1 MSNNIFT
8 NVSALNALRN
18 LNNANEGFG
27 ESVARL
33 SSGSRIQKAGDDPS
47 GVARSAQ
54 LEVNLRD
61 QHIIERNALDA
72 RSLLQVSEGGLNEIN
87 NLLMRLRELSV
98 AGTSDIAGPEERA
111 ALQIEADGLRDE
123 IERIAQTTYYGKHF
137 LLNGSSSDISF
148 QVGIGNEEHNKIIYP
163 ASTIN
168 VTAGSL
174 GVDSP
179 DMSDPDASLGTLES
193 IEAALSTLQGARAQS
208 GAYQNRLNSVVN
220 LAQKTSE
227 VISGDLSRV
236 RDTDYASES
245 SEFVKRQI
253 QQRAAIAVLAQ
264 ANMEPQNV
272 LRLLQP
278 ISAY

>member
-18 LNNANEGFG
+18 LDNANEAFG
-27 ESVARL
+27 QSVARL
-33 SSGSRIQKAGDDPS
+33 SSGNRIQKAGDDPS

-61 QHIIERNALDA
+61 QHIIERNAQDA

-98 AGTSDIAGPEERA
+98 AGTSDIAGPEERQ
-111 ALQIEADGLRDE
+111 ALQIEADGLKDE

-137 LLNGSSSDISF
+137 LLNGSSGDITF
-148 QVGIGNEEHNKIIYP
+148 QVGIGNEDYNKMVYP

-168 VTAGSL
+168 VTSGDL

-179 DMSDPDASLGTLES
+179 DLSDPDSALSTLES
-193 IEAALSTLQGARAQS
+193 IETALSKVQAARAQS
-208 GAYQNRLNSVVN
+208 GAYQNRLNSVIN
-220 LAQKTSE
+220 LAQQNSE
-227 VISGDLSRV
+227 VISGDLSRIK
-236 RDTDYASES
+236 DTDYARES
-245 SEFVKRQI
+245 SEFSKRQI
-253 QQRAAIAVLAQ
+253 QQRAAVAVLAQ
-264 ANMEPQNV
+264 ANMEPQTV

-278 ISAY
+278 MSGW

>member
-18 LNNANEGFG
+18 LNNANEAFG

-33 SSGSRIQKAGDDPS
+33 SSGARIQKAADDPS
-47 GVARSAQ
+47 GVARSTQ

-61 QHIIERNALDA
+61 QHIIERTALDA
-72 RSLLQVSEGGLNEIN
+72 RSMLQVSEGSMNEIS

-98 AGTSDIAGPEERA
+98 AATSDIAGPEERA

-123 IERIAQTTYYGKHF
+123 VERIAQTTYYGKHF

-148 QVGIGNEEHNKIIYP
+148 QVGIGNEEYNKIVYP

-179 DMSDPDASLGTLES
+179 DMSDPDS
-193 IEAALSTLQGARAQS
+193 ALSTLETTELALDKLQAARAQA

-220 LAQKTSE
+220 LAQKNSE
-227 VISGDLSRV
+227 VIAGDLSRV

-245 SEFVKRQI
+245 SEFTKRQI
-253 QQRAAIAVLAQ
+253 QQRAAVAVLAQ

-278 ISAY
+278 MGSY